1 MTRKREKGRKL
12 LREKGLQTAASSAS
26 SSSSSSYLTK
36 PCAEGKSSCSAG
48 GGASEVAV
56 ARPFRALEGRIPDR
70 DPCAAAARAI
80 NTTHRFHT
88 NTP

>member
-1 MTRKREKGRKL
+1 MTRKREEDRKL
-12 LREKGLQTAASSAS
+12 LREKGLQTAASSA
-26 SSSSSSYLTK
+26 SSSSSYLTK

-80 NTTHRFHT
+80 NTTQRFHT